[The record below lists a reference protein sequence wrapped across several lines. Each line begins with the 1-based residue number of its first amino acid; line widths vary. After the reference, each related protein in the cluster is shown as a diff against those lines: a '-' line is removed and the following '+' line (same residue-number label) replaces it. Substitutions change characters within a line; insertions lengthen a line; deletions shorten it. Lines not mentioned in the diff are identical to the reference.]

1 MTPDERDKLLDLHRA
16 STNALARLHTGMGHP
31 DDYTAYFDADDAFRE
46 YLFSLE
52 VSA

>member
-1 MTPDERDKLLDLHRA
+1 MTPDERDKLLDLHRKA
-16 STNALARLHTGMGHP
+16 IHTQCAYDFGNATDRAMNK
-31 DDYTAYFDADDAFRE
+31 ADDEFRD